1 MPGFTFALFNLDHPS
16 TAAFWAVIAAAGAAW
31 GIAAILIPAWQSMV
45 ESKLEFQLKSEM
57 LDRGMSADDIAKVIN
72 THADPSRGDGDV
84 IDLPCA
90 SEVVVQWEDD
100 WYPALVLKVSDGKF
114 YVHYIGNDNDE
125 NEWVEHDRIRFPAGS
140 NLPAIV
146 AQLRANTHSN
156 SMPHKEPVEAEL

>member
-1 MPGFTFALFNLDHPS
+1 MPGLTFALFNLDHPS
-16 TAAFWAVIAAAGAAW
+16 AAAFWAVVAAAAAAW

-45 ESKLEFQLKSEM
+45 ESKLEFQLKTEM
-57 LDRGMSADDIAKVIN
+57 LDRGMSADDIARVIN
-72 THADPSRGDGDV
+72 THSDPSRGDV
-84 IDLPCA
+84 VDLPCA
-90 SEVVVQWEDD
+90 SEVVVHWEDD
-100 WYPALVLKVSDGKF
+100 WYPALVLQVSDGKF

-146 AQLRANTHSN
+146 AQLRANPNSN